1 MNEKDEPPSDDDP
14 SSSSNA
20 SPHQKIGEFE
30 IERVIGRGGMGV
42 VYLARQPSLDRH
54 VALKVLP
61 YGHAIDPITR
71 QRFQLEA
78 RVAAGLEHPNIVP
91 VFAVGADSGIDYFAM
106 K

>member
-1 MNEKDEPPSDDDP
+1 MNERDRPNSDDDP
-14 SSSSNA
+14 RRDSSN
-20 SPHQKIGEFE
+20 SIPQPKIGEFE

-42 VYLARQPSLDRH
+42 VYLARQPSLDRL

-91 VFAVGADSGIDYFAM
+91 VFAVGSEAG
-106 K
+106 